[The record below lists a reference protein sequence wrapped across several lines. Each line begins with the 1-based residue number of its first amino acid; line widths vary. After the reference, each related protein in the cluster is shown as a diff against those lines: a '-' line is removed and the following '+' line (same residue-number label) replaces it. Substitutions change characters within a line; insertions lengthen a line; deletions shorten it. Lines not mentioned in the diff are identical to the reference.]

1 MCGREGVRSARLRG
15 LGAGI
20 REVSPWMMEGD
31 GTIIAVERDDGSR
44 ADAVPGAVRCWRL
57 A

>member
-1 MCGREGVRSARLRG
+1 M
-15 LGAGI
+15 GI